1 MLKQII
7 MYILFDLVAEQQ
19 LRGCKAQ
26 AVRVMPE
33 WVKTHCLVV
42 SKDLSL
48 IRCGLFLKA
57 CG

>member
-42 SKDLSL
+42 SKDLSNH
-48 IRCGLFLKA
+48 
-57 CG
+57 